1 MGPGVKSSEHHNRRF
16 QNRRRPE
23 EIMRRLV
30 VLVLGTLA
38 LVGGS
43 FISAPRVAL
52 ADDALKVAVPQKG
65 AWDAGIAELGERGG
79 IFKKHGL
86 DLDILYTT
94 AGPESIQAMI
104 AGSIDISVAA
114 GVSAAIGTFGK
125 GAPVRIISSEMTGA
139 PDLYWFVPADS
150 PIHTIADMNDK
161 TVAFSAVGSSSHG
174 SLLAL
179 IAQYHL
185 TAKPTPTGNIAST
198 ITQTMTKQVD
208 VGFGAAPFGLDLV
221 ESGKARIIA
230 TGNDVAALRT
240 RAVRVNLT
248 GASTLQNRHD
258 MLVRFMQGYKETV
271 DWMYS
276 SPEAL
281 KIYGEYSGLPDSIVQ
296 RVIKLIPKE
305 ALQTDQVMGINDIMT
320 DAVAQKFLSAPLTPD
335 QIKELIQI
343 QK

>member
-1 MGPGVKSSEHHNRRF
+1 MRRF
-16 QNRRRPE
+16 VILVAAALLLVAANRF
-23 EIMRRLV
+23 
-30 VLVLGTLA
+30 A
-38 LVGGS
+38 
-43 FISAPRVAL
+43 A
-52 ADDALKVAVPQKG
+52 ADDSLKVAVPQKG

-86 DLDILYTT
+86 DLDILYTS

-104 AGSIDISVAA
+104 AGSIDIAVAA
-114 GVSAAIGTFGK
+114 GVSAALGTFAK
-125 GAPVRIISSEMTGA
+125 GAPIRIISSEITGA

-150 PIHTIADMNDK
+150 PIHTVEDMNGK

-198 ITQTMTKQVD
+198 MTQTMTKQVD
-208 VGFGAAPFGLDLV
+208 VGFGAAPFGLDKV
-221 ESGKARIIA
+221 ESGEARIVA
-230 TGNDVAALRT
+230 TGNDVEALRT

-248 GASTLQNRHD
+248 GAATLQNKHD
-258 MLVRFMQGYKETV
+258 QIVRFMQAYKETV

-281 KIYGEYSGLPDSIVQ
+281 KIYGEYSNLPPNIVQ
-296 RVIKLIPKE
+296 RVLKLIPKE
-305 ALQTDQVMGINDIMT
+305 ALQTDQVMGLDAIMA
-320 DAVAQKFLSAPLTPD
+320 DAVTQKFLAATLTPD

-343 QK
+343 PK

>member
-1 MGPGVKSSEHHNRRF
+1 
-16 QNRRRPE
+16 
-23 EIMRRLV
+23 MRRLIIT
-30 VLVLGTLA
+30 VL
-38 LVGGS
+38 S
-43 FISAPRVAL
+43 IFAL
-52 ADDALKVAVPQKG
+52 AGAARTASAEDTLKIAEPQKG
-65 AWDAGIAELGERGG
+65 AWDAGVAEIGQRGG

-86 DLDILYTT
+86 NLDILYTA

-114 GVSAAIGTFGK
+114 GISAAIGTFSK
-125 GAPVRIISSEMTGA
+125 GAPIRIISSEMTGA

-150 PIHTIADMNDK
+150 PIHTIQDMNDK
-161 TVAFSAVGSSSHG
+161 TVAFSAIGSSSHG

-230 TGNDVAALRT
+230 TGNDVEALKT

-248 GASTLQNRHD
+248 GANTLQTKRD
-258 MLVRFMQGYKETV
+258 VLVRFMQAYRETV

-276 SPEAL
+276 SPDAL
-281 KIYGEYSGLPDSIVQ
+281 KAYSDYSGLPDSIVQ
-296 RVIKLIPKE
+296 RVLKLIPKE
-305 ALQTDQVMGINDIMT
+305 ALQTDEVKGIDSVMA
-320 DAVAQKFLSAPLTPD
+320 DAVSQKFLSAPLTPD
-335 QIKELIQI
+335 QLKELIQV

>member
-1 MGPGVKSSEHHNRRF
+1 MRRF
-16 QNRRRPE
+16 V
-23 EIMRRLV
+23 I
-30 VLVLGTLA
+30 
-38 LVGGS
+38 
-43 FISAPRVAL
+43 FILSTFAL
-52 ADDALKVAVPQKG
+52 AGAIRNAAAEDTLKVAIPQKG
-65 AWDAGIAELGERGG
+65 AWDAGIAELGARGG

-86 DLDILYTT
+86 NLDILYTA

-104 AGSIDISVAA
+104 GGSIDVAVA
-114 GVSAAIGTFGK
+114 SGVSAAIGTFAK
-125 GAPVRIISSEMTGA
+125 GAPIRIISSEMTGA
-139 PDLYWFVPADS
+139 PDLYWYVPADS
-150 PIHTIADMNDK
+150 PIHTIEDMNGK

-230 TGNDVAALRT
+230 TGNDVTALRT

-248 GASTLQNRHD
+248 GASTLQNKRDQIVH
-258 MLVRFMQGYKETV
+258 FMQAYKETV

-276 SPEAL
+276 SPDAL
-281 KIYGEYSGLPDSIVQ
+281 KIYGEYSGLPANIVQ
-296 RVIKLIPKE
+296 RVLKLIPKE
-305 ALQTDQVMGINDIMT
+305 ALQTDEVKGLNDVMA

-335 QIKELIQI
+335 QIKELVQI

>member
-1 MGPGVKSSEHHNRRF
+1 MRHNNTATAFRF
-16 QNRRRPE
+16 GCQRLE
-23 EIMRRLV
+23 ESMRRLV
-30 VLVLGTLA
+30 TVVLAALSVAGGMLA
-38 LVGGS
+38 
-43 FISAPRVAL
+43 APRFA
-52 ADDALKVAVPQKG
+52 AAEDTLKVAVPQKG
-65 AWDAGIAELGERGG
+65 AWDAGIAELGQRGG

-86 DLDILYTT
+86 NLDILYTT

-104 AGSIDISVAA
+104 GGSIDVAVA
-114 GVSAAIGTFGK
+114 SGVSAALGTFGK
-125 GAPVRIISSEMTGA
+125 GAPIRIISSEMTGA

-150 PIHTIADMNDK
+150 PIKTIQDFNGK

-185 TAKPTPTGNIAST
+185 TAKPTPTGNIAAT

-208 VGFGAAPFGLDLV
+208 VGFGAAPFGLDLI

-248 GASTLQNRHD
+248 GADTLKNKHD
-258 MLVRFMQGYKETV
+258 QIVRFMQGYKETV

-281 KIYGEYSGLPDSIVQ
+281 KVYGEYSHLPPNIVQ
-296 RVIKLIPKE
+296 RVLKLIPKE
-305 ALQTDQVMGINDIMT
+305 SLQTGEVKGLNDIMT
-320 DAVAQKFLSAPLTPD
+320 DAVQQKFLSAPLTPD
-335 QIKELIQI
+335 QIKELVQI
-343 QK
+343 AK

>member
-1 MGPGVKSSEHHNRRF
+1 
-16 QNRRRPE
+16 
-23 EIMRRLV
+23 MRRLV
-30 VLVLGTLA
+30 VVVMAAVAWAGMLGHAAAEDT
-38 LVGGS
+38 
-43 FISAPRVAL
+43 
-52 ADDALKVAVPQKG
+52 LKVAVPQKG
-65 AWDAGIAELGERGG
+65 AWDAGIAELGQRGG

-86 DLDILYTT
+86 NLDILYTT

-104 AGSIDISVAA
+104 AGSIDVAVA
-114 GVSAAIGTFGK
+114 SGVSAALGTFAK
-125 GAPVRIISSEMTGA
+125 GAPIRIISSEMTGA

-150 PIHTIADMNDK
+150 PIHTIEDMNGK

-208 VGFGAAPFGLDLV
+208 VGFGAAPFGLDLI

-248 GASTLQNRHD
+248 GAVDLQTKRDQIIH
-258 MLVRFMQGYKETV
+258 FMQGYKETV

-276 SPEAL
+276 SPDAL
-281 KIYGEYSGLPDSIVQ
+281 KIYGEYSGLPATIVQ
-296 RVIKLIPKE
+296 RVLKLIPKE
-305 ALQTDQVMGINDIMT
+305 ALQTDDVKDIDNINK
-320 DAVAQKFLSAPLTPD
+320 DAVAQRFLSAPLTAD
-335 QIKELIQI
+335 QLKELIQI

>member
-1 MGPGVKSSEHHNRRF
+1 
-16 QNRRRPE
+16 
-23 EIMRRLV
+23 MRRLIIAFLSIFALTGAV
-30 VLVLGTLA
+30 RTASAEDTLKIA
-38 LVGGS
+38 E
-43 FISAPRVAL
+43 
-52 ADDALKVAVPQKG
+52 PQKG
-65 AWDAGIAELGERGG
+65 AWDAGVAEIGQRGG

-86 DLDILYTT
+86 NLDILYTA

-104 AGSIDISVAA
+104 AGSIDISVAS
-114 GVSAAIGTFGK
+114 GISAAVGTFAK
-125 GAPVRIISSEMTGA
+125 GAPIRIISSEMTGA

-150 PIHTIADMNDK
+150 PIHTIEDMNGK
-161 TVAFSAVGSSSHG
+161 TVAFSAIGSSSHG

-221 ESGKARIIA
+221 ESGKARIVA
-230 TGNDVAALRT
+230 TGNDVDALKA

-248 GASTLQNRHD
+248 GASTLQNRRD
-258 MLVRFMQGYKETV
+258 ALVRFMQGYKETV

-281 KIYGEYSGLPDSIVQ
+281 KLYGEYSGLPDNIVQ
-296 RVIKLIPKE
+296 HVLKLIPKE
-305 ALQTDQVMGINDIMT
+305 ALQTDEIKGIDSVMA
-320 DAVAQKFLSAPLTPD
+320 DAVSQKFLSAPLTPD
-335 QIKELIQI
+335 QLKELIQI

>member
-1 MGPGVKSSEHHNRRF
+1 
-16 QNRRRPE
+16 
-23 EIMRRLV
+23 MRRLIIAFLSIFALTGAV
-30 VLVLGTLA
+30 RTASAEDTLKIA
-38 LVGGS
+38 E
-43 FISAPRVAL
+43 
-52 ADDALKVAVPQKG
+52 PQKG
-65 AWDAGIAELGERGG
+65 AWDAGVAEIGQRGG

-86 DLDILYTT
+86 NLDILYTA

-104 AGSIDISVAA
+104 GGSIDISVAS
-114 GVSAAIGTFGK
+114 GISAALGTFGK
-125 GAPVRIISSEMTGA
+125 GAPIRIISSEMTGA

-150 PIHTIADMNDK
+150 PIHTIEDMNGK
-161 TVAFSAVGSSSHG
+161 TVAFSAIGSSSHG

-230 TGNDVAALRT
+230 TGNDVDALKT

-248 GASTLQNRHD
+248 GASTLQNRRD
-258 MLVRFMQGYKETV
+258 ALVRFMQAYKETV

-281 KIYGEYSGLPDSIVQ
+281 KVYGEYSGLPDNIVQ
-296 RVIKLIPKE
+296 HVLKLIPKE
-305 ALQTDQVMGINDIMT
+305 ALQTDEVKGIDSVMA
-320 DAVAQKFLSAPLTPD
+320 DAVSQKFLSAPLTPD
-335 QIKELIQI
+335 QLKELIQI